1 MSLIDQHEW
10 AKAFLKK
17 DGLLKKDRVPRIER
31 MPGAWKFAN
40 KPVQARTFSDG
51 AGNGWTVTAV
61 ETIRQASCPVRYV
74 VITGAPS
81 WAEYWLGTLCALG
94 QDREMIVVN
103 RPGFCGSGPE
113 ECITDIRIQ
122 AAALAPLL
130 EPTTEGQRVVLVGHS
145 YGCAIATLM
154 ADQNPGKV
162 SALVLT
168 SGYFGEFGITARRL
182 VTMGQK
188 VLKMIPRDLRHA
200 IMEVTGQEPQ
210 LVHMKEALARL
221 HAPVHVIHGD
231 KDDYAPIEAARRL
244 VDSVRTRRPVRFQVV
259 AGGNHFLH
267 GGPPYLL
274 PALLEQCVPEEKK
287 RFEWMRVQLPRFTLD
302 GGRPEEAI
310 A

>member
-10 AKAFLKK
+10 ARAFLKK
-17 DGLLKKDRVPRIER
+17 DGLRKDKEPRIER

-40 KPVQARTFSDG
+40 KPVQVKTFSDG

-61 ETIRQASCPVRYV
+61 ETVRKAPCPVRYV

-81 WAEYWLGTLCALG
+81 WAEYWLGTLCALPL
-94 QDREMIVVN
+94 DREMIVVN
-103 RPGFCGSGPE
+103 RPGFCKSGPE

-130 EPTTEGQRVVLVGHS
+130 EPRFEGQKVVLVGHS

-162 SALVLT
+162 NSLVLT

-182 VTMGQK
+182 VAMGQK

-210 LVHMKEALARL
+210 LVHMKAALSRL
-221 HAPVHVIHGD
+221 MVPIHVIHGD
-231 KDDYAPIEAARRL
+231 KDDYAPIEAARKM
-244 VDSVRTRRPVRFQVV
+244 VESVRTRRPIRFQVV
-259 AGGNHFLH
+259 SGGNHFLH
-267 GGPPYLL
+267 GGPPHIM
-274 PALLEQCVPEEKK
+274 PALLEMCVPEAKT
-287 RFEWMRVQLPRFTLD
+287 RFGWMKGVHLPRFGVDD
-302 GGRPEEAI
+302 GREEAV